1 MNLKKGFIMI
11 AFLSI
16 LGVACF
22 AVAAMTLS
30 TASTIGAFEVV
41 IAAIFGFGA
50 FVCAFVVGAL
60 AIAKHTANKVV
71 NKVRNIKG
79 FIKR

>member
-1 MNLKKGFIMI
+1 MSLKKGFIMI

-71 NKVRNIKG
+71 SKLRKVKG
-79 FIKR
+79 FINR